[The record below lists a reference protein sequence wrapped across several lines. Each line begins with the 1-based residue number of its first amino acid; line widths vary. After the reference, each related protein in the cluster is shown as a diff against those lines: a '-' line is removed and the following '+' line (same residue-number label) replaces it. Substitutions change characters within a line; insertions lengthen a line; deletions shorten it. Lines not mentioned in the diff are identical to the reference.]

1 MVASSTKTG
10 NWNIQHTDALCQTT
24 CSQSTT
30 AYKLSTKEFL
40 LQVDMLC
47 INNSNLDNSVL
58 VAWEKQCGS
67 K

>member
-1 MVASSTKTG
+1 MLSIRNLLMGT
-10 NWNIQHTDALCQTT
+10 
-24 CSQSTT
+24 QSAT
-30 AYKLSTKEFL
+30 AYKLSTKELL